1 MNTASWHVARNLSS
15 LKIIIELD
23 QLPLEISSSL
33 ILLLLIVSIN
43 TILTVGILLEIM
55 MKFDK
60 SH

>member
-1 MNTASWHVARNLSS
+1 MNTASWHVARNLSP